1 MDGLVLSFDF
11 ALQPGLGEF
20 FVAGGKDGLVVAE
33 KFVLRGDVT
42 DGGMESN
49 GVVVLDE
56 AGDEAAGLIDVERG
70 AGADAVGFERLV
82 PAFDFAVGL
91 GVVGGGFDVGER
103 GLG

>member
-70 AGADAVGFERLV
+70 VIG
-82 PAFDFAVGL
+82 
-91 GVVGGGFDVGER
+91 DVRIRENEMPRETESPKLWG
-103 GLG
+103 